1 MITQLSHQRP
11 PHWMATRQAGA
22 RLGRLAAV
30 VAAVISG
37 LLASVAV
44 VPAAF
49 ARVVPPPGE
58 AYEGHVA
65 PASVPAQIQYRTIV
79 AGGMPGWQI
88 ALIAVGAALVA
99 AALAVLA
106 DRKLTSRSGAT
117 ATTA

>member
-1 MITQLSHQRP
+1 MITQLSHHRSRP
-11 PHWMATRQAGA
+11 WMAARQAGT
-22 RLGRLAAV
+22 RLGRLATV
-30 VAAVISG
+30 LAAVISG
-37 LLASVAV
+37 LLASAAV

-49 ARVVPPPGE
+49 ARVVPPLGE

-88 ALIAVGAALVA
+88 ALIAAGAALVA

-106 DRKLTSRSGAT
+106 DRKLTSRSAAT
-117 ATTA
+117 ATTS